1 MRCRALGLAMI
12 VAVLVSLTV
21 SVALAQD
28 KPATPPAPA
37 TPDKPAT
44 AQDKSADK
52 PADNLDVLRDKLRAD
67 KRLVVAEALELTEK
81 ESQAF
86 WPVYNAYQSDMI
98 AHYDRIFKLLDD
110 YAGAYKTMTDPIA
123 TQLLGEF
130 MAIQTSYLNIIT
142 SYVPRFQKVLPPRKV
157 ARLYQLENKIRALV
171 DYQFA
176 QDVPLIK

>member
-1 MRCRALGLAMI
+1 MTCRARGLVTIAALLI
-12 VAVLVSLTV
+12 SLVGGVA
-21 SVALAQD
+21 AAQD
-28 KPATPPAPA
+28 KPAA
-37 TPDKPAT
+37 TPAEKPADKPG
-44 AQDKSADK
+44 DK

-67 KRLVVAEALELTEK
+67 KRLVIAESLQLTEK
-81 ESQAF
+81 EAQAF
-86 WPVYNAYQSDMI
+86 WPVYNAYQSDMV

-130 MAIQTSYLNIIT
+130 LSLQTSYLNIIV

-176 QDVPLIK
+176 QEVPLIK

>member
-1 MRCRALGLAMI
+1 MKRRALGLAMI
-12 VAVLVSLTV
+12 AAVLVSLSV
-21 SVALAQD
+21 SVAVAQD

-37 TPDKPAT
+37 TPDKPAA

-67 KRLVVAEALELTEK
+67 KRLVVAEALALTEK
-81 ESQAF
+81 EAQAF
-86 WPVYNAYQSDMI
+86 WPVYNAYQSDMV
-98 AHYDRIFKLLDD
+98 AHYDRIFKLLDT
-110 YAGAYKTMTDPIA
+110 YAASYKTMTDPIA

-130 MAIQTSYLNIIT
+130 MAIQTNYLNIIT